1 MPLFPHQN
9 LIKENEIKVN
19 DLPEELV
26 NLIQDFDS
34 KFDDYEI
41 AEEENDDEEVKEI
54 KKELKELSSQITSEI
69 MEYLE
74 DNEASE
80 EEDRR
85 IPKDKEGILKYLF
98 EEGQKEISLSELR
111 KVGYPTG
118 PFSKLL
124 NTGEKL
130 KSFEL
135 KKHPQDKN
143 YRIVKL

>member
-1 MPLFPHQN
+1 MPLFPHQT
-9 LIKENEIKVN
+9 LIKENDIQVA

-26 NLIQDFDS
+26 ELIKEFDS

-54 KKELKELSSQITSEI
+54 KTELKELSGQITSEI
-69 MEYLE
+69 KEYLE
-74 DNEASE
+74 DNEVSE
-80 EEDRR
+80 QEDKK

-98 EEGQKEISLSELR
+98 EEGYKEVSISDL
-111 KVGYPTG
+111 KKFGYPTG

-130 KSFEL
+130 QKFEL
-135 KKHPQDKN
+135 RKVAGDRN
-143 YRIVKL
+143 YKILKV